1 MKKYLIIAFA
11 AALSSLVMGDN
22 RRLMA
27 EKVKELQDLN
37 RQVLE
42 KIKGLEQYNGKD
54 IYVKV
59 KIVQKPDGSAEAV
72 IEKISVDKIE
82 TDPSDV
88 TGKVIYLKGTVSKSL
103 DDSRFKLDLEHVLPP
118 GDDDKNTSGKSGAD
132 DASKKDQKEGKDKK

>member
-1 MKKYLIIAFA
+1 MKKFLIIAFV
-11 AALSSLVMGDN
+11 AALSSLVRGDN

-27 EKVKELQDLN
+27 EKVKELQELN

-82 TDPSDV
+82 MDPADGS
-88 TGKVIYLKGTVSKSL
+88 GKVLYLKGTVSKSL

-118 GDDDKNTSGKSGAD
+118 EEDDNTSGKSGA
-132 DASKKDQKEGKDKK
+132 DASKKDQKEGNDTK

>member
-1 MKKYLIIAFA
+1 MKKYLIIAFV
-11 AALSSLVMGDN
+11 AALSSLLMGDN

-27 EKVKELQDLN
+27 ERTKELQDLN

-118 GDDDKNTSGKSGAD
+118 EDDGKNTSDKSGA

>member
-1 MKKYLIIAFA
+1 MKKYLIIAFV
-11 AALSSLVMGDN
+11 AALSSLLMGDN

-27 EKVKELQDLN
+27 ERTKELQDLN

-59 KIVQKPDGSAEAV
+59 KIVQKPDGRAEAV

-82 TDPSDV
+82 SDPSDV

-118 GDDDKNTSGKSGAD
+118 EDDDKNTSDKSGA